1 MDGSIL
7 ALPAVVT
14 LSGTPGAGKETRT
27 RPPEKDGGLIHPCAG
42 DPESAA
48 LRAGP
53 PGKTVRA
60 RPQAWRAQAAP
71 LIAQY
76 GKRGLLKRVD
86 AMAPVADIRRVP
98 TTIVGRLAR

>member
-1 MDGSIL
+1 ML
-7 ALPAVVT
+7 KAC
-14 LSGTPGAGKETRT
+14 
-27 RPPEKDGGLIHPCAG
+27 H
-42 DPESAA
+42 
-48 LRAGP
+48 
-53 PGKTVRA
+53 
-60 RPQAWRAQAAP
+60 AQTGP